1 MKRLL
6 LLACLVYVLLLLGLA
21 TLEGAVLLLIFPL
34 AIYLAA
40 ALVFGPGELDLKVS
54 RTLSAERVY
63 EDTPVSIKV
72 LIENKGAAL
81 EEVLIEDVL
90 PRSLEPL
97 VGETQALVSL
107 PAGST
112 SELVYTVIGRRGR
125 FDLEPVRVTASD
137 RLGLFRREA
146 VLSAPARL
154 LVLPRPLRLRQLPI
168 RPLRTRGYAGPI
180 PARQAGSG
188 VEFFGIREYQVGD
201 PRRWINWRV
210 SARHPRYLFSN
221 EFEQERIADV
231 GLILDARRQT
241 DVCLPDDSLFEY
253 AVTATASLAEAFLRD
268 GNRVGLLVYGRFLDW
283 TFPGYGKVQRE
294 RILQAL
300 ARAETGESQVFEK
313 FDYLP
318 TRYFPAQS
326 QLVLVS
332 PLTGDD
338 VPMLIRLRARG
349 YHLLVVRPDPIAFEL
364 KALESQ
370 PSVEVAARIVHAERV
385 LLIRKLQQAGIRV
398 VDWQVDQPFDQV
410 VHASLGRVPNWFHK
424 MGVEQ

>member
-1 MKRLL
+1 MRRLL
-6 LLACLVYVLLLLGLA
+6 FLGCLVYVLFLLGLGA
-21 TLEGAVLLLIFPL
+21 MEGAVLLLILPL
-34 AIYLAA
+34 ALYLIA
-40 ALVFGPGELDLKVS
+40 ALFFGPGELDLKVS

-63 EDTPVSIKV
+63 EDTPVSIKIS
-72 LIENKGAAL
+72 IENQGRAL
-81 EEVLIEDVL
+81 EEVLIEDVV
-90 PRSLEPL
+90 PRALDLL
-97 VGETQALVSL
+97 VGETQVFVSL
-107 PAGST
+107 SPGAT
-112 SELVYTVIGRRGR
+112 SELEYTVTGRRGR
-125 FDLEPVRVTASD
+125 FDLDPVRVTASD
-137 RLGLFRREA
+137 RLGLFRRKA

-154 LVLPRPLRLRQLPI
+154 SVLPRPLKLRQVPI

-180 PARQAGSG
+180 PARRAGSG

-210 SARHPRYLFSN
+210 SARHPRFLFSN

-241 DVCLPDDSLFEY
+241 DVRLQDDSLFEHSV
-253 AVTATASLAEAFLRD
+253 AATASLAEAFLRD
-268 GNRVGLLVYGRFLDW
+268 GDRVGLLVYGRFLDW

-300 ARAETGESQVFEK
+300 ARAETGESQVFERL
-313 FDYLP
+313 DYLP

-332 PLTGDD
+332 PLSGDD

-349 YHLLVVRPDPIAFEL
+349 YELLVVRPDPIAFEV
-364 KALESQ
+364 KALEAQ
-370 PSVEVAARIVHAERV
+370 PPVEVAARIVHVERV
-385 LLIRKLQQAGIRV
+385 LLLRQLQQAGIRV

-410 VHASLGRVPNWFHK
+410 VHASLGRVPSWFRRV
-424 MGVEQ
+424 GVEP